1 MGFGAGDL
9 GLMASVENQKAT
21 NQALDS
27 QPIYL
32 VAVNSPVPDYFSYFG
47 HPEQEIMVGQMVRVP
62 LSGREVLGYVMG
74 LDERGPA
81 SSRKYR
87 ILPIREVVVAE
98 PLFGPELV
106 KLVDFISKYYL
117 YPPGLCVKEILPG
130 GLSPQLRIY
139 YRLTDKGLDVIEK
152 TMPMALN
159 PAVNSQKKSPVKSWP
174 MDPPKQP
181 EWIYL
186 ASPES
191 AETKSPPA
199 PPQEKPW
206 SESPMAPLA
215 GKPPGPP
222 EDGLSLGSLGEALGW
237 NPGAEPAEALAGSPV
252 GDELA
257 EVLVGDQDGEPV
269 EALKGNPFGAEPSG
283 HLEGKPGPEPP
294 SGEPYGQPEAP
305 MALPQGLEGSVLAI
319 MAANYPDDVSVVKFK
334 GQGPPVKKEIKAG
347 NLEVVYEIEGRGRGF
362 AYEFFLSPLEVPEVF
377 PRLGPREKELYNLI
391 KDAPPTP
398 LTHFRQILSFDPL
411 AQAKTLS
418 RKGLVAI
425 ESRERFRDDPTR
437 AIVLPT
443 QEIESLTEDQ
453 VKAVEAINQALDKKE
468 QAGFLL
474 FGVTGSGKTEVYL
487 RAAQKALSLG
497 QGVLWL
503 APEIALTMGLE
514 GRLRERFPS
523 EALSIL
529 HSALTPG
536 QRHDH
541 WLALRRGRTKLALG
555 ARSAVFAPIADL
567 GLIIVDEEHDWAYKQ
582 DDGLRYHGR
591 DLASWRAQASGAVLV
606 LGSATP
612 SLETYHRAKQGKIK
626 LLKLQSRPGLAV
638 MPEVR
643 IIDLRHEGRYKGP
656 MASQVR
662 SGLKETFDRNEQ
674 ALMFI
679 NRKGLASLPMCL
691 SCGEVLKCPHC
702 SLSLTLHTNTDKF
715 DRRVKDYVPPEGT
728 VSAEPSLVQSQ
739 LEKPDQEPGQGQ
751 APENGP
757 ELGENQSPGY
767 AEEGENGQRPEA
779 EVSKLNPNNLLIC
792 HGCGY
797 RARPPQACPRCK
809 SSLVRYRGVGTE
821 SLILEIERSFEKKG
835 LRLDTDSAKIK
846 GGFKAI
852 LEGFAKGEADFLVG
866 TQMAAKGH
874 DFSNLTMVGVVEA
887 DIGLNL
893 ADFRAAERT
902 FQLLS
907 QVSGRAGRRERPGT
921 VYIQTRSPEHYTMI
935 SVKNHDYETFYENE
949 IAIRQE
955 LGYPP
960 FSRIALLRFVGQ
972 VDKKVEEM
980 AQWAANWGRQLVAG
994 KSPDE
999 IEIFGPAPCPVSKLR
1014 DKFRHQILIRA
1025 EKAED
1030 RHRLLRKLVPEVRKK
1045 LPSSIGLVVDV
1056 DPYSLL

>member
-1 MGFGAGDL
+1 
-9 GLMASVENQKAT
+9 MASEKKDNVT
-21 NQALDS
+21 NLDLDS

-32 VAVNSPVPDYFSYFG
+32 VAVNSPVPDYFSYLG
-47 HPEQEIMVGQMVRVP
+47 PPDREVEVGQMVKVP

-74 LDERGPA
+74 LDDRGPA
-81 SSRKYR
+81 SKRKYR
-87 ILPIREVVVAE
+87 LLPIREIVVAE

-106 KLVDFISKYYL
+106 KLVDFISNYYL

-130 GLSPQLRIY
+130 GLSPKLKVS
-139 YRLTDKGLDVIEK
+139 YRLTPKGLEK
-152 TMPMALN
+152 IQKNFPGALG
-159 PAVNSQKKSPVKSWP
+159 PAGSDGPQGA
-174 MDPPKQP
+174 
-181 EWIYL
+181 L
-186 ASPES
+186 GG
-191 AETKSPPA
+191 SPPETVTQAVFEAA
-199 PPQEKPW
+199 PSDWVPPVPLEELTGDNHGRPLGDKAGGHGPAMAGA
-206 SESPMAPLA
+206 PARGHKTAPLPQ
-215 GKPPGPP
+215 GV
-222 EDGLSLGSLGEALGW
+222 EDGLLRL
-237 NPGAEPAEALAGSPV
+237 
-252 GDELA
+252 
-257 EVLVGDQDGEPV
+257 
-269 EALKGNPFGAEPSG
+269 
-283 HLEGKPGPEPP
+283 
-294 SGEPYGQPEAP
+294 
-305 MALPQGLEGSVLAI
+305 
-319 MAANYPDDVSVVKFK
+319 MAAGYPDDLPSIKL
-334 GQGPPVKKEIKAG
+334 GMAGPQLRKYTKAG
-347 NLEVVYEIEGRGRGF
+347 LIEAVYEIEGRGKGF
-362 AYEFFLSPLEVPEVF
+362 AYEYFLSPLERPEVM
-377 PRLGPREKELYNLI
+377 PRLGPREKELYDLV

-398 LTHFRQILSFDPL
+398 LSHYRQIFDFDPMV
-411 AQAKTLS
+411 QAKNLK

-425 ESRERFRDDPTR
+425 ESRERFRDDPSR
-437 AIVLPT
+437 AIVLPI
-443 QEIESLTEDQ
+443 QEVESLTPDQ
-453 VKAVEAINQALDKKE
+453 LVAVGAINKALEGSDPS
-468 QAGFLL
+468 GFLL

-487 RAAQKALSLG
+487 RAAEKALTMG
-497 QGVLWL
+497 KGVLWL

-541 WLALRRGRTKLALG
+541 WLALRRGRTRLALG

-591 DLASWRAQASGAVLV
+591 DLAAWRAQASAAVLV

-612 SLETYHRAKQGKIK
+612 SLESYHRAKTGKLN

-638 MPEVR
+638 MPEVK
-643 IIDLRHEGRYKGP
+643 IIDLRREGRYKGP
-656 MASQVR
+656 IASQV
-662 SGLKETFDRNEQ
+662 STGLKETFDRKEQ

-679 NRKGLASLPMCL
+679 NRKGLANLPMCL

-702 SLSLTLHTNTDKF
+702 SLSLTLHVNSDKF
-715 DRRVKDYVPPEGT
+715 DRRVRDYVPPPAPKSAGPKSGPNPGPTPGLAEGLGQNPGP
-728 VSAEPSLVQSQ
+728 AEGLGQNQGPSQPESPGLN
-739 LEKPDQEPGQGQ
+739 PDQGLNGNGAQ
-751 APENGP
+751 NGP
-757 ELGENQSPGY
+757 ESPDQIQGESGI
-767 AEEGENGQRPEA
+767 EGHGD
-779 EVSKLNPNNLLIC
+779 EVSKLNPDNLLIC

-797 RARPPQACPRCK
+797 RARPPKACPRCK

-821 SLILEIERSFEKKG
+821 SLIVEMERSFGKKG
-835 LRLDTDSAKIK
+835 LRLDTDSAKVK

-921 VYIQTRSPEHYTMI
+921 VYIQTRSPDHYSMT
-935 SVKNHDYETFYENE
+935 SVQNHDYESFYENE

-960 FSRIALLRFVGQ
+960 FSRIALLRFSGHE
-972 VDKKVEEM
+972 DKKVEEL
-980 AQWAANWGRQLVAG
+980 AQWAADRGRRLVSA
-994 KSPDE
+994 KMPE
-999 IEIFGPAPCPVSKLR
+999 QIEVFGPAPCPISKLR

-1025 EKAED
+1025 DKAED
-1030 RHRLLRKLVPEVRKK
+1030 RHRLLRKLIPEVRKK
-1045 LPSSIGLVVDV
+1045 LSNAMGLVVDV